1 MRLFSSSSIKQSVS
15 RLRSFVPSSC
25 FNVKSSLLV
34 RCQDLPAEI
43 NPITFLNLVTQQYR
57 RFCPAGIVKCE
68 CMLAPGNYT
77 EGPFYNDEDPV
88 ARAARKNARGN
99 IPTRPKS
106 VQQPQPPVPGQAS
119 SIEAFVAILAQ
130 QLPQQRQGR

>member
-1 MRLFSSSSIKQSVS
+1 MRLFSSSSMKQSVS
-15 RLRSFVPSSC
+15 RLGSFVPSSFTSC

-68 CMLAPGNYT
+68 CMLAPGNFT
-77 EGPFYNDEDPV
+77 TGPFDGDEDPV
-88 ARAARKNARGN
+88 GLL
-99 IPTRPKS
+99 IS
-106 VQQPQPPVPGQAS
+106 ELGCSPGKRMGAECRRRT
-119 SIEAFVAILAQ
+119 IALCFKKLIITNRL
-130 QLPQQRQGR
+130 